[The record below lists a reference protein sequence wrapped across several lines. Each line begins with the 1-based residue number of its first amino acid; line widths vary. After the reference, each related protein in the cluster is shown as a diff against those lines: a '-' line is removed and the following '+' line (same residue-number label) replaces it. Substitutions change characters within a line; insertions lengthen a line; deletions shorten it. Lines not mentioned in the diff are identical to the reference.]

1 MALTVAASI
10 DERDE
15 ECFSSAFLRMVGYR
29 SLPTR
34 LFQKFGSGVNSGS
47 VDEKDEESFPPA
59 FLRMVGYRS
68 LSNVAWFSID
78 SKHRPLL

>member
-1 MALTVAASI
+1 MALAVVASI

-34 LFQKFGSGVNSGS
+34 LFKKPGSGVDSGS
-47 VDEKDEESFPPA
+47 VEERDEESFPPA
-59 FLRMVGYRS
+59 FLRMIGYGS
-68 LSNVAWFSID
+68 LPSVAWFSIN
-78 SKHRPLL
+78 SKHRPFF